1 MILDSNL
8 IIYAAKPEYAGL
20 RRFIADR
27 APAVSV
33 VTKIEVLGYH
43 RLSET
48 ERRHF
53 EQFFAACHVLPV
65 TDAVVARAI
74 ELRQGRKMALGD
86 ALIAA
91 TALAMGRELLTH
103 NSKDYE
109 GIAGLV
115 VIDPIAGGDPGSE
128 AASSG

>member
-1 MILDSNL
+1 LAEEL
-8 IIYAAKPEYAGL
+8 Q
-20 RRFIADR
+20 
-27 APAVSV
+27 
-33 VTKIEVLGYH
+33 
-43 RLSET
+43 
-48 ERRHF
+48 
-53 EQFFAACHVLPV
+53 QFFAACHVLPV

-91 TALAMGRELLTH
+91 TALEMGRELLTH

-128 AASSG
+128 SVSIG